1 MLKLKSVFGSAILY
15 TALALSGGCAT
26 VQIGHDFD
34 PVKFD
39 TWVKKGETTQADV
52 QQFLGAPTSTGAVVE
67 HDGARYQRWLYYY
80 GKSKVHK
87 LGEAKLKM
95 LEVRF
100 DMQQKVDSYN
110 WSAE

>member
-1 MLKLKSVFGSAILY
+1 MLNTKSVLGSAILG
-15 TALALSGGCAT
+15 LALVFGSGCAT

-39 TWVKKGETTQADV
+39 AWVKKGTTTQAEV
-52 QQFLGAPTSTGAVVE
+52 QEFLGAPTSIGAVVE
-67 HDGARYQRWLYYY
+67 HDGTRYNRWLYYY

-100 DMQQKVDSYN
+100 DLQQKVDSYN